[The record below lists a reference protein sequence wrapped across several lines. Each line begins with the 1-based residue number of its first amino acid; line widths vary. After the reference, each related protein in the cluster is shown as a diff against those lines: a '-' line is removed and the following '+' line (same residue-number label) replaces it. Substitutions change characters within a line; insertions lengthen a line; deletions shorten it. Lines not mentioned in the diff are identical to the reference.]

1 MGLCQHWGGIKYR
14 RHLFIAGFLPP
25 YIKLK
30 RLSIKYQTS
39 RTFTGCGSNEHS
51 TIDRVHPDKLSHEIF
66 INYCNI
72 RTINSADCHEL
83 VPNDAFVCK
92 NWKHY
97 EINISKYTKIPLF
110 KTCLFIWEL
119 IKLKIPQP
127 VVKEWKRKTIF
138 FFTHPGQLPVSHS
151 LRERFC

>member
-14 RHLFIAGFLPP
+14 RHLFIAGFLPL

-39 RTFTGCGSNEHS
+39 WTFTGCESKEHS

-83 VPNDAFVCK
+83 VPNVRTESIMRSTYVNYNLIC
-92 NWKHY
+92 
-97 EINISKYTKIPLF
+97 KYTKIPPF
-110 KTCLFIWEL
+110 KTCLCSFEN
-119 IKLKIPQP
+119 
-127 VVKEWKRKTIF
+127 
-138 FFTHPGQLPVSHS
+138 
-151 LRERFC
+151 